1 MSEMKEECSVNNT
14 MQRHWVL
21 KHLRDLHDLL
31 PFVQF
36 IYARNTHG
44 GMLLLIKLQAE
55 AGKEWKW
62 QLQSVLL
69 FKGTQWKS
77 LL

>member
-1 MSEMKEECSVNNT
+1 
-14 MQRHWVL
+14 MQKHWVL
-21 KHLRDLHDLL
+21 KHILIWDALHDLL

-62 QLQSVLL
+62 QLQSVML

>member
-21 KHLRDLHDLL
+21 KHLHDLHDLL

-36 IYARNTHG
+36 IYARNTLG